1 MPRCIG
7 GHPEDVY
14 CSCCR
19 PLEDYT
25 KPPQDG
31 LHRHH
36 MPSNCEH
43 ILDPNCGKGFPEPQC
58 PGCVKE
64 IAKVFPRMNSS
75 VAEQTILE
83 TAKKV
88 KELYDDHDA
97 SMEKVNSMF
106 KGPGYEERVKNIE
119 GKPPMSLISPL
130 FLEQLAQVLAHG
142 SQKYAPNMWR
152 SDPMPFTHEIDSV
165 LRHILAFN
173 RGEDAD
179 PDSGLPHLA
188 HAACR
193 LMFLIERT
201 VLHPEMDNRWREN
214 A

>member
-1 MPRCIG
+1 MRCVG

-14 CSCCR
+14 CSSCR
-19 PLEDYT
+19 QLEDYT
-25 KPPQDG
+25 RPPPDG
-31 LHRHH
+31 VHRHH
-36 MPSNCEH
+36 MPSHCEH

-58 PGCVKE
+58 SGCVKE
-64 IAKVFPRMNSS
+64 IAKVNPNI
-75 VAEQTILE
+75 ILGM
-83 TAKKV
+83 AG
-88 KELYDDHDA
+88 
-97 SMEKVNSMF
+97 EKVEKGDLMGLSPETGTWAPV

-119 GKPPMSLISPL
+119 GKPPMSLISLL

-201 VLHPEMDNRWREN
+201 VLHPEMDNRWKE
-214 A
+214 

>member
-1 MPRCIG
+1 MVRCIG
-7 GHPEDVY
+7 GHPDDVY
-14 CSCCR
+14 CSSCR

-25 KPPQDG
+25 RPPPDG

-36 MPSNCEH
+36 MPSHCEH
-43 ILDPNCGKGFPEPQC
+43 TLDPNCGKGFPEPQC
-58 PGCVKE
+58 PGCVEE
-64 IAKVFPRMNSS
+64 IAKVNPRVMGGLIGQQ
-75 VAEQTILE
+75 AILRQT
-83 TAKKV
+83 AQ
-88 KELYDDHDA
+88 
-97 SMEKVNSMF
+97 

-130 FLEQLAQVLAHG
+130 FLEQLAQVLGHG

-201 VLHPEMDNRWREN
+201 VLHPEMDDRWKE
-214 A
+214 